1 MALTDF
7 DLEVLLNEAMED
19 NAVPSEELNKK
30 LKKKVRNKSIMKSFH
45 IDLKSVAAV
54 VLVVAAVG
62 AFSKNG
68 TEIKNTKTQ
77 LAGHTITTDSKEQL
91 EKKLNENSVIITAK
105 KEEKIQN
112 VKTPAK
118 NITKKSTKKPL
129 EKTPDNINFPMVAQ
143 DDIMLAQESQIE
155 VAAYSPEVET
165 IIEDTEEK
173 NYKYIEI
180 AADGIGKA
188 LDELNETVNSYIDG
202 IYNKTE
208 EYPMIA
214 SARMGGAENEEEM
227 SEYTSPECSYE
238 VLYNDEKYL
247 SVCIKV
253 KTPDDGQLHTKCYTV
268 DKESQE
274 LVTQED

>member
-68 TEIKNTKTQ
+68 TDIKNTKTQ

-180 AADGIGKA
+180 AADGI
-188 LDELNETVNSYIDG
+188 
-202 IYNKTE
+202 
-208 EYPMIA
+208 
-214 SARMGGAENEEEM
+214 
-227 SEYTSPECSYE
+227 
-238 VLYNDEKYL
+238 
-247 SVCIKV
+247 
-253 KTPDDGQLHTKCYTV
+253 
-268 DKESQE
+268 
-274 LVTQED
+274 